1 MNKNDMMNL
10 IHHLISTGRFWH
22 LEYARLTVVDSEFQK
37 IKSYREKF
45 DEDLLKKGE
54 DIINGIEREG
64 NIKSIKVFLEGYN
77 SLFTNKEYSSHQL
90 EQILDSLKKSEN
102 IDTQNSIK
110 ALFIN
115 KQCIYG
121 YEVSY
126 ESEYDEIFTKNKQEE
141 QI

>member
-1 MNKNDMMNL
+1 MFLNKNDMIDLLNYL
-10 IHHLISTGRFWH
+10 ITTGRFWH
-22 LEYARLTVVDSEFQK
+22 LEYARQNVIEDEFQK
-37 IKSYREKF
+37 IKKERDKF
-45 DEDLLKKGE
+45 DDDILKKGI

-115 KQCIYG
+115 KECIYG

-126 ESEYDEIFTKNKQEE
+126 ESEYDEIFTKSKQEE
-141 QI
+141 

>member
-1 MNKNDMMNL
+1 MFLNKNDMIDLLNYL
-10 IHHLISTGRFWH
+10 ITTGRFWH
-22 LEYARLTVVDSEFQK
+22 LEYARQNVIEDEFQK
-37 IKSYREKF
+37 IKKERDKF

-115 KQCIYG
+115 KECIYG

-126 ESEYDEIFTKNKQEE
+126 ESEYDEIFTKSKQEE
-141 QI
+141 